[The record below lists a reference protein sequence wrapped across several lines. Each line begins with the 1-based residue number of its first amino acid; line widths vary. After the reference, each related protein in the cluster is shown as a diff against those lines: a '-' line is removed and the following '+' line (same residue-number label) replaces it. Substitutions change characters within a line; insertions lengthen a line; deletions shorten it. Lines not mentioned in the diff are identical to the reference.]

1 MRNIRKNL
9 IMVLGAFL
17 LLVPTSIYA
26 VSGTVGNA
34 ATSMAVGAT
43 KDINIVLMAADD
55 VQAVGGKIES
65 NDATCVK
72 INSMEAVHNKADVF
86 GSKFALAAN
95 GAVAANTVMIKVNV
109 TGLKECSTTFKY
121 TTVKVTSTS
130 AVNATATISAG
141 TITVGAST
149 PTPKSTNNKLATL
162 TVDKGTLSPSFNAD
176 TLVYTV
182 TVPNDVSSINIGATK
197 SDSKA
202 SISGTGSK
210 TLSVGENTFKVTCT
224 AEDGT
229 PREYTIKV
237 TREGESTP
245 TEPGGEV
252 KPEEDTK
259 SNDATLKSLDVSGY
273 TLTPA
278 FKSDVLTYSMNVG
291 SNIDALKVTAE
302 ANHEKASVEIK
313 GNTNFQP
320 GMNTIYVTVTAE
332 NGTKKTYTVNVKK
345 AGGENNGTTTTAKA
359 KSSNNYLSNIL
370 VADGELTPG
379 FSKENGSYSI
389 KVPKTTDKL
398 DLKAFA
404 EDSKAKVEIL
414 DNENLQIGSNTI
426 TIRVTAEDGSVRIYT
441 LNVNKVDQ
449 EANNDIEKIIVGG
462 GTLTP
467 DFNPDNNYY
476 ETEVPGKQKSINI
489 NAIPKN
495 PNAKVEYYV
504 NGKLQTDGNIN
515 LEEGYNLVTVKV
527 TDENGFSKMYY
538 INAHRKAYSYNLFG
552 LKIPK
557 WLAWLLGFLLLGLI
571 ILFIFLLKRKDDE
584 EEEEKVENKS
594 EVVYPKIEF
603 KPEFNFGSK
612 NNDNDTVSDGGVLN
626 QESANANAKTEKE
639 EKEEFTKQMDPV
651 SLSKDEEVPYDPYDE
666 IVTVDE
672 LIDAIDEQDPKKLR
686 ILYEQEMLN
695 RKKEA
700 LKNNA
705 QKGKHVKKD
714 DDYEEE

>member
-1 MRNIRKNL
+1 MKNFRKSL

-17 LLVPTSIYA
+17 LLVPTTIYA

-55 VQAVGGKIES
+55 VQAVGGKITS

-72 INSMEAVHNKADVF
+72 INSIEAVHAKADAY
-86 GSKFALAAN
+86 GSTFALAAN
-95 GAVAANTVMIKVNV
+95 GAVSANTVIVKVNV
-109 TGLKECSTTFKY
+109 TGLKACNTTLKY
-121 TTVKVTSTS
+121 TNVKVTSTT

-141 TITVGAST
+141 TITVGGST
-149 PTPKSTNNKLATL
+149 PTPKSTDNTL
-162 TVDKGTLSPSFNAD
+162 SGITVSSGTLSPAFAAG
-176 TLVYTV
+176 TTEYTV
-182 TVPNDVSSINIGATK
+182 TVPNEVTSITVTGTK
-197 SDSKA
+197 NNSKA
-202 SISGTGSK
+202 TVTGPVTK
-210 TLSVGENTFKVTCT
+210 ELSVGENVITITCT

-229 PREYTIKV
+229 PKTYKVTV
-237 TREGESTP
+237 TREGS
-245 TEPGGEV
+245 GEV
-252 KPEEDTK
+252 KPADDDK
-259 SNDATLKSLDVSGY
+259 SNDATLKKLDVSGY
-273 TLTPA
+273 TLTPT
-278 FKSDVLTYSMNVG
+278 FKSDVLTYSMKVG
-291 SNIDALKVTAE
+291 TNIDALKVTAE
-302 ANHEKASVEIK
+302 ANHEKASVSIS
-313 GNTNFQP
+313 GNTNFKP

-332 NGTKKTYTVNVKK
+332 NGTKKTYTVNVNK
-345 AGGENNGTTTTAKA
+345 AGGENNGTTTTAKS

-370 VADGELTPG
+370 VADGELTPE
-379 FSKENGSYSI
+379 FSKETGSYSI
-389 KVPKTTDKL
+389 KVPKDTEKL

-404 EDSKAKVEIL
+404 EDSNAKVEIL

-441 LNVNKVDQ
+441 LNVTKVDK
-449 EANNDIEKIIVGG
+449 EANTDIEKIIVGG

-467 DFNPDNNYY
+467 EFNPDNNYY
-476 ETEVPGKQKSINI
+476 ETEVPGKQKTINI

-538 INAHRKAYSYNLFG
+538 INAHRKAYSYNIFG

-571 ILFIFLLKRKDDE
+571 ILIIFLLKRREEE

-594 EVVYPKIEF
+594 EIVYPKIEF

-612 NNDNDTVSDGGVLN
+612 NNDNDTVSEGGVLN
-626 QESANANAKTEKE
+626 QDSSHASGKTED
-639 EKEEFTKQMDPV
+639 KEEFTKQMDPV
-651 SLSKDEEVPYDPYDE
+651 NLSKDEEVPYDIYDE
-666 IVTVDE
+666 VVTVDE

-700 LKNNA
+700 LKKNS
-705 QKGKHVKKD
+705 QKGKHAKKD